1 VTEYVVD
8 RGSSYLT
15 VKLLRD
21 STQMA
26 SQLKVPEHT
35 YRLMHLLTNLY
46 SNPFIKQTSKLLT
59 VLVHVVFAISDQTA
73 E

>member
-1 VTEYVVD
+1 MTEYVVD
-8 RGSSYLT
+8 RGSSNLG

-21 STQMA
+21 GTQMA
-26 SQLKVPEHT
+26 SKLKVPKHT
-35 YRLMHLLTNLY
+35 YRLVHLRAHLLG
-46 SNPFIKQTSKLLT
+46 NPLVKQTPKLLT